1 MGSPDVA
8 ASGIR
13 EQPCPKRPGNTDHLL
28 ILSGATAPTMTTQAD
43 TSLFCMINSADP
55 ERNGGHQEVAFVESN
70 IADDQT
76 LLDGFDVI

>member
-1 MGSPDVA
+1 
-8 ASGIR
+8 
-13 EQPCPKRPGNTDHLL
+13 
-28 ILSGATAPTMTTQAD
+28 MTTQAD